1 MIFYSFRLLLLL
13 QMLTLAFSLTLRGEE
28 NPVED
33 FKAFLASPPCVNRL
47 VFIRESNDNIK
58 NDSES
63 YKTNASLYL
72 LRWQT
77 NAFFLCE
84 GKRVEQF
91 NESRLPNTLILSAFD
106 SNRWY
111 ASGYAVNHTFFSP
124 TVTND
129 VSQTTSF
136 GKGMAALAMG
146 LGIHLLVPGTLSWST
161 STNFTAE
168 CSAEGTLQGQIEKI
182 TDGRVSEVSYSSSAT
197 PLWRFILRYEYL
209 NPQLPNYLPST
220 IHKFDVKLDTSH
232 ESETENLAILHF
244 ETNTT
249 PLSIDA
255 FNPSG
260 VMATNAIFSGPI
272 EVRYTNKTA
281 FQRVGKP
288 WLPIAKATKSP
299 AYLRFLFFAAL
310 LVLSLFIAYVAIKTK
325 KQK

>member
-91 NESRLPNTLILSAFD
+91 NGSRLPNTLILRAFD

-168 CSAEGTLQGQIEKI
+168 CSAKG
-182 TDGRVSEVSYSSSAT
+182 
-197 PLWRFILRYEYL
+197 
-209 NPQLPNYLPST
+209 
-220 IHKFDVKLDTSH
+220 
-232 ESETENLAILHF
+232 
-244 ETNTT
+244 
-249 PLSIDA
+249 
-255 FNPSG
+255 
-260 VMATNAIFSGPI
+260 
-272 EVRYTNKTA
+272 
-281 FQRVGKP
+281 
-288 WLPIAKATKSP
+288 
-299 AYLRFLFFAAL
+299 
-310 LVLSLFIAYVAIKTK
+310 
-325 KQK
+325 